1 MVTAAVKAPPAQPP
15 GRMTPAIAA
24 RDIAGIAV
32 RNLRRLVRTPQLLVF
47 TAVQPAML
55 LLLFRYALGGAIQ
68 VPGIDYVDYL
78 VPAVF
83 LEAVMIGAMATSIG
97 LAQDVRDG
105 IVDRFRSLPMARSAV
120 LAGRTLADVTRS
132 CFSLA
137 LMVGLGVLVGFRFD
151 AGFWPIM
158 AGLGLAILFGYA
170 FSWLYATLGLLTKDP
185 ETAQVAGILPFFVL
199 VFTSSAFVPVETMP
213 DWLQV
218 YARNQPVTLTI
229 NAMRA
234 LFLGGPV
241 VHWLWLSLVWAAGI
255 FAVFLLTSVR
265 LYRNL
270 TD

>member
-1 MVTAAVKAPPAQPP
+1 MAATATHPSTE

-24 RDIAGIAV
+24 RDIAGIAA

-47 TAVQPAML
+47 TAIQPAML

-68 VPGIDYVDYL
+68 IPGGDYVDYL

-105 IVDRFRSLPMARSAV
+105 ILDRFRSLPMARSAV
-120 LAGRTLADVTRS
+120 LAGRTLADLTRS
-132 CFSLA
+132 LFALA
-137 LMVGLGVLVGFRFD
+137 LMVGLGVLVGFRFH

-158 AGLGLAILFGYA
+158 AGLALAIVFGYA

-234 LFLGGPV
+234 LFHDTPAF
-241 VHWLWLSLVWAAGI
+241 HWVWLSLVWAAGI
-255 FAVFLLTSVR
+255 FAAFLLTSVR

>member
-1 MVTAAVKAPPAQPP
+1 
-15 GRMTPAIAA
+15 MTPPAIAA
-24 RDIAGIAV
+24 RDIAGVAR

-47 TAVQPAML
+47 TAIQPAML

-68 VPGIDYVDYL
+68 IPGGDYVDFL

-83 LEAVMIGAMATSIG
+83 LEAVLIGSMATSIG

-120 LAGRTLADVTRS
+120 LAGRTLADLTRS
-132 CFSLA
+132 LFALA
-137 LMVGLGVLVGFRFD
+137 LMVGLGALVGFRFHAD
-151 AGFWPIM
+151 SLWPIL
-158 AGLGLAILFGYA
+158 AGLALAIVFGYA

-199 VFTSSAFVPVETMP
+199 VFSSSAFVPVATMP

-218 YARNQPVTLTI
+218 FARNQPVSITI

-234 LFLGGPV
+234 LFHGGPV
-241 VHWLWLSLVWAAGI
+241 FHWVWLSLVWAAGI
-255 FAVFLLTSVR
+255 FLAFLLTSVW